1 MVVAQW
7 GEEWGPGEE
16 RTAWKYCPR
25 LIRPELESGVSLT
38 HLSDPFVVVVL
49 SISFIASIFFLH
61 IAAKIVRA
69 FTK

>member
-1 MVVAQW
+1 LT
-7 GEEWGPGEE
+7 G
-16 RTAWKYCPR
+16 R
-25 LIRPELESGVSLT
+25 ELERGASLT

>member
-1 MVVAQW
+1 MDCLDAD
-7 GEEWGPGEE
+7 E
-16 RTAWKYCPR
+16 AW
-25 LIRPELESGVSLT
+25 LT
-38 HLSDPFVVVVL
+38 HPSDPFVVVVL